1 MPNEN
6 APVCG
11 CGVVVDLP
19 KSRNGAL
26 SSRKLTIRIPKSK
39 GGKSDGRA
47 AKKQQDDARGKS
59 RSSETGSCSSVT
71 EQARPVTKS
80 SKHEKRLNHSRR
92 TRSAD
97 RAESHYTYIDSGS
110 SILGGGIRENTIP
123 EALYATIP
131 DTPNTSANET
141 GNSQLNTQS
150 RSQPVY
156 AIPSM
161 VSPPPTYDVAISKTW
176 QVSDYYQS
184 SPVGNGFSLTGET
197 RPTCAY
203 TYIYIFFFI
212 TENEK
217 KPIGALIFQT
227 GLPPTYEEYLCHK
240 YAMIS
245 RSHTPPPPW
254 SDSTTTTTTT
264 TPTAQ
269 NVHVRREL
277 LASQPELRE
286 YLAQLSLSQNNERSV
301 GHHHH
306 HQGTVLRDS
315 SYLSNQQISREQVR
329 TQQRARAMPPRS
341 QSESRVQQQRI
352 ATMYEDGA
360 FCMETTALQSAFEN
374 GIALCSLM

>member
-1 MPNEN
+1 MSNEN
-6 APVCG
+6 APICG
-11 CGVVVDLP
+11 CGVVVELP
-19 KSRNGAL
+19 KARNGSL
-26 SSRKLTIRIPKSK
+26 SARKLTTRISKSK
-39 GGKSDGRA
+39 SSKSEARA
-47 AKKQQDDARGKS
+47 AKKQQEEARSKNRTS
-59 RSSETGSCSSVT
+59 DTGSSSSVAD
-71 EQARPVTKS
+71 QSRPATKTN
-80 SKHEKRLNHSRR
+80 KYEKRLNHSRR

-131 DTPNTSANET
+131 DTPNASANET
-141 GNSQLNTQS
+141 GNSQLNAQS

-176 QVSDYYQS
+176 QS
-184 SPVGNGFSLTGET
+184 
-197 RPTCAY
+197 
-203 TYIYIFFFI
+203 
-212 TENEK
+212 
-217 KPIGALIFQT
+217 

-254 SDSTTTTTTT
+254 SDSTTTTAQSTF
-264 TPTAQ
+264 TAQ
-269 NVHVRREL
+269 ARRDL

-286 YLAQLSLSQNNERSV
+286 YLAQLSLSQNNDRSA
-301 GHHHH
+301 GHHYSHYQ
-306 HQGTVLRDS
+306 QGAVLRDS
-315 SYLSNQQISREQVR
+315 SYLSNQQLSREQQIR
-329 TQQRARAMPPRS
+329 THQRARAMPPRS
-341 QSESRVQQQRI
+341 QSETRVQQQRA
-352 ATMYEDGA
+352 ATMYDDGA

>member
-11 CGVVVDLP
+11 CAVVVDLP
-19 KSRNGAL
+19 KSRNAAL
-26 SSRKLTIRIPKSK
+26 STRKLTIRMPKSK
-39 GGKSDGRA
+39 GSKSDGRS
-47 AKKQQDDARGKS
+47 AKKQEDARGKS
-59 RSSETGSCSSVT
+59 RSSETGSSTSSVV
-71 EQARPVTKS
+71 EQARPATKS

-110 SILGGGIRENTIP
+110 SILGGGIRENAIP

-131 DTPNTSANET
+131 DTPNVSGNET
-141 GNSQLNTQS
+141 GNSQLNAQS

-176 QVSDYYQS
+176 Q
-184 SPVGNGFSLTGET
+184 
-197 RPTCAY
+197 
-203 TYIYIFFFI
+203 
-212 TENEK
+212 
-217 KPIGALIFQT
+217 T

-240 YAMIS
+240 YAMTS

-254 SDSTTTTTTT
+254 SDSTTTM
-264 TPTAQ
+264 PTAISVQ
-269 NVHVRREL
+269 TRREL

-286 YLAQLSLSQNNERSV
+286 YLAQLSLSQNNERPT
-301 GHHHH
+301 GYQQHH
-306 HQGTVLRDS
+306 HQGAVLRDS
-315 SYLSNQQISREQVR
+315 SYLSNKQVTREQVR
-329 TQQRARAMPPRS
+329 TQQRPRAMPPRS

-360 FCMETTALQSAFEN
+360 FCMETTALQSAFDN
-374 GIALCSLM
+374 GIALCSVM

>member
-19 KSRNGAL
+19 KSRSGAL
-26 SSRKLTIRIPKSK
+26 SSRKLTIRISKSK
-39 GGKSDGRA
+39 GSKSDGRA

-110 SILGGGIRENTIP
+110 SILGGGIRENAIA

-131 DTPNTSANET
+131 DTPNASANET
-141 GNSQLNTQS
+141 GNSQLNAQS

-176 QVSDYYQS
+176 
-184 SPVGNGFSLTGET
+184 
-197 RPTCAY
+197 
-203 TYIYIFFFI
+203 
-212 TENEK
+212 
-217 KPIGALIFQT
+217 QT

-254 SDSTTTTTTT
+254 SDSTTATT
-264 TPTAQ
+264 TPTAP
-269 NVHVRREL
+269 NVQTRREL

-286 YLAQLSLSQNNERSV
+286 YLAQLSLSQNNERSI

-315 SYLSNQQISREQVR
+315 SYLSNQQVSREQVR
-329 TQQRARAMPPRS
+329 TQQRPRAMPPRS

>member
-11 CGVVVDLP
+11 CGMAVDLP

-39 GGKSDGRA
+39 GSKSDGRS

-59 RSSETGSCSSVT
+59 RGSETGSCSSVT
-71 EQARPVTKS
+71 EQTRPVTKS

-110 SILGGGIRENTIP
+110 SILGGIRENAIP

-131 DTPNTSANET
+131 DTPNASANET
-141 GNSQLNTQS
+141 GNSQLNAQS

-176 QVSDYYQS
+176 Q
-184 SPVGNGFSLTGET
+184 
-197 RPTCAY
+197 
-203 TYIYIFFFI
+203 
-212 TENEK
+212 
-217 KPIGALIFQT
+217 T
-227 GLPPTYEEYLCHK
+227 GLPPTYDEYLCHES
-240 YAMIS
+240 AMIS

-254 SDSTTTTTTT
+254 SDSSTTTSTPT
-264 TPTAQ
+264 TPSVQT
-269 NVHVRREL
+269 RREL
-277 LASQPELRE
+277 LASQPELRQ
-286 YLAQLSLSQNNERSV
+286 YLAQLSLSQNNDRSI

-306 HQGTVLRDS
+306 HQATVLRDS
-315 SYLSNQQISREQVR
+315 SYLSNQQGSREVR
-329 TQQRARAMPPRS
+329 AQQRSRAMPPRS

-360 FCMETTALQSAFEN
+360 FCMETTVLQSAIEN
-374 GIALCSLM
+374 GIALCRLM